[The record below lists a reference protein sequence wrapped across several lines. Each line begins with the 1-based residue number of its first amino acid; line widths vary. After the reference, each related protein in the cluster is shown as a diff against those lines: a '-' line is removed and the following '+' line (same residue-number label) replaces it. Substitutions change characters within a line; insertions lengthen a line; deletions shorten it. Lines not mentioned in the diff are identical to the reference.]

1 MCVAEKCICSHN
13 IFSCIFSCLLELCIF
28 GYCPYDK
35 LQALVSQPSSWFLAN
50 MSVFRSLPDAW
61 AIGQLFPILPLHRL
75 AEAPTILGSIAD
87 LTCDSDG
94 CIDKFVGPATSVSSR
109 YAGQPALSL
118 PLHRTRESETYLV
131 GAFLVGSYQDS
142 MGSRGHNLF
151 GSPAVARV
159 FISGGPAESVLRK
172 VDFRASET
180 HFKRDNFYVSVKSG
194 QSTAD
199 VLQDFGVESDELLE
213 WMKDNTPRQS
223 VATKQLLSTYER
235 ILGTQTYLE
244 SF

>member
-1 MCVAEKCICSHN
+1 
-13 IFSCIFSCLLELCIF
+13 
-28 GYCPYDK
+28 
-35 LQALVSQPSSWFLAN
+35 
-50 MSVFRSLPDAW
+50 
-61 AIGQLFPILPLHRL
+61 
-75 AEAPTILGSIAD
+75 
-87 LTCDSDG
+87 
-94 CIDKFVGPATSVSSR
+94 
-109 YAGQPALSL
+109 
-118 PLHRTRESETYLV
+118 
-131 GAFLVGSYQDS
+131 